1 MDIIY
6 AAPIEAVVI
15 GGTARNHGTELNV
28 DVTTFETKQKKNV
41 AMFLKVQRFFD

>member
-1 MDIIY
+1 MDIIS

-28 DVTTFETKQKKNV
+28 DVTTFETKQKKRCYV
-41 AMFLKVQRFFD
+41 FKRATIF